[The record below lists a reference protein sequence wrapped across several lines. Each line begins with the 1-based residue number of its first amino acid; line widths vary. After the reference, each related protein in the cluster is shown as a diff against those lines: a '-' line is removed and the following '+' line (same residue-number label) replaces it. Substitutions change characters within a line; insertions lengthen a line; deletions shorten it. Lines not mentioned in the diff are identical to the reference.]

1 MAIVP
6 FSREQVKQSARL
18 LRRHKRFTALAI
30 ISLGVAIA
38 LNTTMYS
45 VVDALINPKLEIFEP
60 YGLYEAPYFGDYRG
74 RVPIRERNEAL
85 RALTFHAGAAGMR
98 GSGDGSTIERGS
110 RLRDARI
117 LTVTPNYFAL
127 LGVRPGAGRLLS
139 RADVSSTSAT
149 VVLSERMWRQLFPDR
164 ETFDSATVLLDGEPR
179 TVVGVL
185 PYEADYPGAYTDV
198 WQVASSTALPDMP
211 VTLFRL
217 GRGMTG
223 AQAIAELNTLNHRI
237 MERSGDR
244 LPHAGFRFRR
254 WIRPQFRAWGFHMA
268 IVGAVGAVLLIACA
282 NLANLQLARG
292 VARTRELATRSAIGA
307 SRRVIISQLVLE
319 SAWLALGGLLLGAV
333 LTAWGMRIVETS
345 VPETL
350 AEYVTR
356 PQTSWRVAVFA
367 MAATSFCVLTVG
379 LLPAIR
385 LSRVDIDTL
394 LKSGNGTG
402 QSRRARRQYAYLAV
416 SEVTLALTLM
426 CGAGLLIQAAMSLYR
441 FELPANYR
449 RLAMTHVRINPTPR
463 EVRSERLWSELVLQR
478 LRADTTVVSAATA
491 RTKQPSRR
499 AISVDDAGGAP
510 REFATHLWGY
520 TIVSAEYLRTLRIPI
535 LEGRDFSPGE
545 FAEPQVIVDKATAT
559 YLWPGESPVGR
570 LIKLDSSRVDAPWL
584 TVVGVS
590 DVQPEVW
597 QLRGS
602 QRDDP
607 RPRLGRIWVLNAHD
621 TTRVLAFSAGA
632 SRWGTGFYVVARTRG
647 DVRRLPAAIRRALQ
661 PLAPSVRHLYTTAY
675 EDRSRIRVQREQHD
689 FIAALFGVFALCAL
703 GLAALGVYAIVS
715 HTVAQRTREFGVRIA
730 VGATGRQ
737 IRELVFR
744 DANLLALI
752 GIAIGL
758 LVTAKSGGLLRA
770 FLFSD
775 YDRYDSRIFAV
786 AALVLFTI
794 AWVASWIP
802 ARRATRINPVEALR
816 ND

>member
-1 MAIVP
+1 
-6 FSREQVKQSARL
+6 
-18 LRRHKRFTALAI
+18 
-30 ISLGVAIA
+30 
-38 LNTTMYS
+38 MYS
-45 VVDALINPKLEIFEP
+45 VVDALISPKLDIFAP
-60 YGLYEAPYFGDYRG
+60 YRLYEAPYFGDYRG

-85 RALTFHAGAAGMR
+85 KALTFHAGAAGRR
-98 GSGDGSTIERGS
+98 GSADGNIIERGS

-117 LTVTPNYFAL
+117 LTVTPNYFAV
-127 LGVRPGAGRLLS
+127 LGVRPSAGRLLS
-139 RADVSSTSAT
+139 SADASSAPAT
-149 VVLSERMWRQLFPDR
+149 VVLSERMWRQLFPER
-164 ETFDSATVLLDGEPR
+164 ETFDSATVLIDGEPR
-179 TVVGVL
+179 TVVGLL

-198 WQVASSTALPDMP
+198 WQVASSTVLPNLP
-211 VTLFRL
+211 LTLFRL
-217 GRGMTG
+217 AGGVSS

-254 WIRPQFRAWGFHMA
+254 WIRPKFHEWGFHMA

-307 SRRVIISQLVLE
+307 SRRAIIAQLVTE

-345 VPETL
+345 VPDTL

-356 PQTSWRVAVFA
+356 PQTSWRVAAFA
-367 MAATSFCVLTVG
+367 MAATAFCVLTVG

-394 LKSGNGTG
+394 LKSGAGTG
-402 QSRRARRQYAYLAV
+402 QSRRARRQYAYLVV
-416 SEVTLALTLM
+416 SEVALALALM
-426 CGAGLLIQAAMSLYR
+426 CGAGLLIQAALSLYR

-449 RLAMTHVRINPTPR
+449 RVAMTYVRINPAPG
-463 EVRSERLWSELVLQR
+463 EVRSERGWSEFVLQR
-478 LRADTTVVSAATA
+478 LMGDTIVVNAATS
-491 RTKQPSRR
+491 RSQGPSRR
-499 AISVDDAGGAP
+499 AISVDDPGGAP
-510 REFATHLWGY
+510 RVFTTHQWAY
-520 TIVSAEYLRTLRIPI
+520 NVVSADYLRTLGIPI

-545 FAEPQVIVDKATAT
+545 FAEPQVIVDKTTAT

-570 LIKLDSSRVDAPWL
+570 LIKLDSTRVGAPWL

-590 DVQPEVW
+590 EVQPEVW

-607 RPRLGRIWVLNAHD
+607 RPKLGRIWVLNAHD
-621 TTRVLAFSAGA
+621 TARVQAFSQSA
-632 SRWGTGFYVVARTRG
+632 SSCCTAFWVVARTRG

-661 PLAPSVRHLYTTAY
+661 PFAPTVRHLYTAAY
-675 EDRSRIRVQREQHD
+675 EDRSMIRVRRERHD
-689 FIAALFGVFALCAL
+689 FIAALFGVFAICAL

-730 VGATGRQ
+730 VGATGGQ

-752 GIAIGL
+752 GIAVGL
-758 LVTAKSGGLLRA
+758 LVTARSGGLLRA

-786 AALVLFTI
+786 AALMLFAI

-816 ND
+816 NE

>member
-1 MAIVP
+1 MP
-6 FSREQVKQSARL
+6 FSVEQVRQSARI

-30 ISLGVAIA
+30 LSLGVAIA

-45 VVDALINPKLEIFEP
+45 VVDALIRPKLEMRQP
-60 YGLYEAPYFGDYRG
+60 HRLYDAPYFGDYR
-74 RVPIRERNEAL
+74 RRFPVRERNEAL
-85 RALTFHAGAAGMR
+85 EALTFHSGVAGLQLSGM
-98 GSGDGSTIERGS
+98 SNLIERGS
-110 RLRDARI
+110 QVRDARI
-117 LTVTPNYFAL
+117 LNITPNYFAL
-127 LGVRPGAGRLLS
+127 LGVRPSAGRLLS
-139 RADVSSTSAT
+139 RADVASAPT
-149 VVLSERMWRQLFPDR
+149 AVVLSERMWRQLFPDR
-164 ETFDSATVLLDGEPR
+164 ETFDTATVLLDGEPR
-179 TVVGVL
+179 TVVGIL
-185 PYEADYPGAYTDV
+185 PYEADFPGAYTDV
-198 WQVASSTALPDMP
+198 WQVASSTSLPELP
-211 VTLFRL
+211 LTLFRL
-217 GRGMTG
+217 RPGVTR
-223 AQAIAELNTLNHRI
+223 AQAVAELNRLNHRI
-237 MERSGDR
+237 IERTGDE

-254 WIRPQFRAWGFHMA
+254 WIRPKFREWGFHMA
-268 IVGAVGAVLLIACA
+268 IVGAVGTVLLIACA

-307 SRRVIISQLVLE
+307 SRRTIIGQLVLE

-333 LTAWGMRIVETS
+333 LTAWGMRLVETS
-345 VPETL
+345 VPDTL

-394 LKSGNGTG
+394 LKSGAGTG
-402 QSRRARRQYAYLAV
+402 QSRRARRQYAYLVVA
-416 SEVTLALTLM
+416 EVAMALALL
-426 CGAGLLIQAAMSLYR
+426 CGAGLLVQAALSLYR

-449 RLAMTHVRINPTPR
+449 RVALTYIRVNPVRG
-463 EVRSERLWSELVLQR
+463 EVRSHRGWSELVLQQL
-478 LRADTTVVSAATA
+478 LRDTAVVSAATTRWQA
-491 RTKQPSRR
+491 PSRR
-499 AISVDDAGGAP
+499 AISVDDPGGAS
-510 REFATHLWGY
+510 REYATHRWAY
-520 TIVSAEYLRTLRIPI
+520 SVVSPDYFRTLGIPI

-545 FAEPQVIVDKATAT
+545 FAEAQVIVDKTTAT
-559 YLWPGESPVGR
+559 YLWPGENPVGR
-570 LIKLDSSRVDAPWL
+570 LIKLDSSSVDAPWL

-590 DVQPEVW
+590 AVQPDPW

-607 RPRLGRIWVLNAHD
+607 RPKLGQVWVLNAHD
-621 TTRVLAFSAGA
+621 TARVYGSSEG
-632 SRWGTGFYVVARTRG
+632 ARTCCAGFTLAARTAG
-647 DVRRLPAAIRRALQ
+647 DVRRLPGAIRRSLSPA
-661 PLAPSVRHLYTTAY
+661 APSVMFFMPRPY
-675 EDRSRIRVQREQHD
+675 EDMSGIRVRRERHD

-703 GLAALGVYAIVS
+703 ALAALGVYAIVS

-730 VGATGRQ
+730 VGATARQ

-744 DANLLALI
+744 DANVLALL

-758 LVTAKSGGLLRA
+758 LVTARSGGLLRA

-775 YDRYDSRIFAV
+775 YDRYDSRIFAAAAV
-786 AALVLFTI
+786 ALFGV